1 MGDRRQHSGIQ
12 GGRMKAYCVV
22 CGKEREMEEPKIV
35 VIETRMAE
43 GHCPEC
49 GSKMTKALGRIR
61 KTKE

>member
-1 MGDRRQHSGIQ
+1 
-12 GGRMKAYCVV
+12 MKAYCVV